1 MVNYKC
7 LRCNY
12 SVCHKGH
19 FINHLNRKN
28 ICKSILEDI
37 SIEDVKIYYKL
48 IQPVFNQE
56 KPAYKNIEPAFNQ
69 EKPAY
74 EKYNSKIC
82 KYCNKTFTRTYG
94 LTCHL
99 KICKKKKESNILTLN
114 HNEELLNIKK
124 ELEELKNFYKNTN
137 HKI

>member
-1 MVNYKC
+1 MVYYKC
-7 LRCNY
+7 IRCGYIGSQRSN
-12 SVCHKGH
+12 

-28 ICKSILEDI
+28 ICKSILEDV
-37 SIEDVKIYYKL
+37 SIEDVKIYYKI
-48 IQPVFNQE
+48 IQPAFNQE
-56 KPAYKNIEPAFNQ
+56 KPAYKNIEPVFNQ

-99 KICKKKKESNILTLN
+99 KICKKKKNQI
-114 HNEELLNIKK
+114 
-124 ELEELKNFYKNTN
+124 Y
-137 HKI
+137 